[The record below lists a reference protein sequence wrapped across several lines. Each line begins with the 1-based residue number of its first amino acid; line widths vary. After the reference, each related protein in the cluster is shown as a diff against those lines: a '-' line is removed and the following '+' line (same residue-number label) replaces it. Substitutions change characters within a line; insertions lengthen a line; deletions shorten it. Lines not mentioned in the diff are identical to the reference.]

1 MTSLTL
7 TAAQVDA
14 LGDWLAQGD
23 DPDDVLIS
31 ERTDAIHVSQ
41 GDERA
46 SIGTD
51 GTITDEPLSAEDH
64 VTIVLGAAARYAEEM
79 EARSHT
85 DATIAQ
91 GDRIRASI
99 GALRAR

>member
-23 DPDDVLIS
+23 DHDDVLIS
-31 ERTDAIHVSQ
+31 ERTDAIRVSQ

-51 GTITDEPLSAEDH
+51 A
-64 VTIVLGAAARYAEEM
+64 M
-79 EARSHT
+79 
-85 DATIAQ
+85 IAQ

-99 GALRAR
+99 ATLRAR